1 MTFNRFE
8 NWVHVGNQYLLVA
21 IVKITRIQ
29 ANMALVAF
37 RRLRLEKLRIVN
49 TVWLFLNHLYILL
62 HTSLIITILNN
73 CLDAQGLGA
82 SEKKKKKK
90 KILFNTTTYK
100 GANSLASI
108 FLSRRVKLIVTSERL
123 NIFKKCFH
131 QSKVK

>member
-62 HTSLIITILNN
+62 HTSLIITILN
-73 CLDAQGLGA
+73 
-82 SEKKKKKK
+82 K
-90 KILFNTTTYK
+90 
-100 GANSLASI
+100 
-108 FLSRRVKLIVTSERL
+108 VTGTDGICPG
-123 NIFKKCFH
+123 N
-131 QSKVK
+131 